1 MNNAVD
7 LQNMILYFY
16 KFISINSNVKISII
30 YILCVQAEV
39 HAILKHESNT
49 HLHSFIITNISCAP

>member
-1 MNNAVD
+1 MNNAVH
-7 LQNMILYFY
+7 LQNMIQYFY
-16 KFISINSNVKISII
+16 KFISINSNVKLSII

-49 HLHSFIITNISCAP
+49 